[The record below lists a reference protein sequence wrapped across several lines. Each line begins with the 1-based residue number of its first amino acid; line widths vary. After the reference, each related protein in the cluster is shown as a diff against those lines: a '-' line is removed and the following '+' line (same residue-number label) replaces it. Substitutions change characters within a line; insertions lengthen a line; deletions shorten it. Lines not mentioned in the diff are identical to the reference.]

1 MKEIFDYLADL
12 ESLFETSKVYL
23 TGGSV
28 RNHLLGFAYDDYDIA
43 IGLTPKEIVK
53 RLEKSKIEFKT
64 VFAKYGI
71 VNIFLDNNEFTLA
84 SLRKESNYDDH
95 RHPSIIEFVDSYI
108 EDSYRRD
115 FTINAIYMNSKKDIL
130 DPQEGVI
137 DINNKVL
144 KSIGNP
150 KTRLEE
156 DPLRILRAIRFKN
169 IYNLKYEENLHK
181 AIIENF
187 NLIKELN
194 PLKVKE
200 ELSKFNKDS
209 LLEYERIKGDQHEN
223 Y

>member
-1 MKEIFDYLADL
+1 MQE
-12 ESLFETSKVYL
+12 
-23 TGGSV
+23 
-28 RNHLLGFAYDDYDIA
+28 
-43 IGLTPKEIVK
+43 
-53 RLEKSKIEFKT
+53 
-64 VFAKYGI
+64 
-71 VNIFLDNNEFTLA
+71 
-84 SLRKESNYDDH
+84 
-95 RHPSIIEFVDSYI
+95 
-108 EDSYRRD
+108 
-115 FTINAIYMNSKKDIL
+115 NSKKDIL
-130 DPQEGVI
+130 DPQKGVI

-150 KTRLEE
+150 KTRFEE

>member
-12 ESLFETSKVYL
+12 EALFKTSKVYL

-28 RNHLLGFAYDDYDIA
+28 RNLLLGFKYDDFDIA

-53 RLEKSKIEFKT
+53 CLKNSNIEFKT

-71 VNIFLDNNEFTLA
+71 VNIKLDNHEFTLA
-84 SLRKESNYDDH
+84 SLRQESNYDDH
-95 RHPSIIEFVDSYI
+95 RHPSIINFVDNYV

-115 FTINAIYMNSKKDIL
+115 FTINAIYMDSKKKTF
-130 DPQEGVI
+130 DPQNGIV
-137 DINNKVL
+137 DINNRILRTIGDPKV
-144 KSIGNP
+144 
-150 KTRLEE
+150 RFEE

-169 IYNLKYEENLHK
+169 IYNLKYEDNLKK
-181 AIIENF
+181 AINDNICLIE
-187 NLIKELN
+187 ELN

-200 ELSKFNKDS
+200 ELSKFNRKA
-209 LLEYERIKGDQHEN
+209 LIEYEKIKGDIHEN

>member
-1 MKEIFDYLADL
+1 M
-12 ESLFETSKVYL
+12 
-23 TGGSV
+23 
-28 RNHLLGFAYDDYDIA
+28 
-43 IGLTPKEIVK
+43 
-53 RLEKSKIEFKT
+53 
-64 VFAKYGI
+64 FAKYGI

-150 KTRLEE
+150 KTRFEE

-209 LLEYERIKGDQHEN
+209 LLEYEKIKGDQHEN

>member
-1 MKEIFDYLADL
+1 
-12 ESLFETSKVYL
+12 
-23 TGGSV
+23 
-28 RNHLLGFAYDDYDIA
+28 
-43 IGLTPKEIVK
+43 
-53 RLEKSKIEFKT
+53 
-64 VFAKYGI
+64 
-71 VNIFLDNNEFTLA
+71 
-84 SLRKESNYDDH
+84 
-95 RHPSIIEFVDSYI
+95 
-108 EDSYRRD
+108 
-115 FTINAIYMNSKKDIL
+115 MNSKKDIL

-150 KTRLEE
+150 KTRFEE
-156 DPLRILRAIRFKN
+156 DPLRILRAIRFKI

>member
-53 RLEKSKIEFKT
+53 RLEKFKIEFKT

-150 KTRLEE
+150 KTRFEE

-209 LLEYERIKGDQHEN
+209 LLEYEKIKGDQHEN

>member
-1 MKEIFDYLADL
+1 M
-12 ESLFETSKVYL
+12 
-23 TGGSV
+23 
-28 RNHLLGFAYDDYDIA
+28 
-43 IGLTPKEIVK
+43 
-53 RLEKSKIEFKT
+53 
-64 VFAKYGI
+64 FAKYGI

-95 RHPSIIEFVDSYI
+95 RHPSIIEFVESYI

-130 DPQEGVI
+130 DPQKGVI

-150 KTRLEE
+150 KTRFEE

-181 AIIENF
+181 AIIKNF

-209 LLEYERIKGDQHEN
+209 LLEYEKIKGDQHEN